1 MDLHVKET
9 FSQITL
15 DDGIFL
21 SGSAVFCFRFDVFN
35 NEVSLEFSYLY
46 LLKGSLRTTIFSKYT
61 ELLQLKHIFRIFS
74 IFFLNIL
81 EINIFQNKNQSLC
94 KKQSYF

>member
-9 FSQITL
+9 FSQKTL
-15 DDGIFL
+15 DDSIFL

-74 IFFLNIL
+74 IFFLKY
-81 EINIFQNKNQSLC
+81 FRNKHFS
-94 KKQSYF
+94 KQKSKFM